1 MSSDPAGET
10 IDVGPVVVGNEHI
23 DSIGR
28 DLLHSFD
35 DVKSAPEYPEPEP
48 EEEIAEQRR
57 AAAITVAQHVAHDDV
72 RKLITD
78 ASLVYDYLKTGQLPT
93 DDPA

>member
-1 MSSDPAGET
+1 MSNESSYGET

-28 DLLHSFD
+28 DLLNSFD
-35 DVKSAPEYPEPEP
+35 DVKSAPEPEP

-93 DDPA
+93 DAPA